1 MGPGFLVLTSGLLAV
16 GLPIFVALTLAVFI
30 GLQVE
35 GLTPLMLIVQRMFS
49 GLDSFPLMAIPLF
62 ILAGNLMSTS
72 GLSSRILKVSM
83 MMVGPFRG
91 GLAMTTVTGSM
102 FFGAIS
108 GSSPAT
114 VVSVGRLMLPSMLRE
129 GYGRRFSVGLLMATG
144 AVGIIIP
151 PSIFMIV
158 YGAMAG
164 VSIGA
169 LFMAGVGAG
178 LVYGAVFL
186 TYCYYR
192 ARKDGMQPQ
201 PFPPLAEFLLALRQA
216 SWGLAIPVL
225 ILGGIYGGIFTPTEA
240 AAVAVLYATFVGL
253 FVYRELTLQSFWRV
267 CVDSAVITA
276 QVMIIVAS
284 AAAFSWYL
292 TTSGLT
298 EQLAGQ
304 LLALSDDPVVLLL
317 LINVVVLV
325 AGMFLD
331 PNSIVI
337 ILVPLVLQVALL
349 AGVDLVHLGVI
360 LCVNCAIGMFTPP
373 FGMNLFVAS
382 SLEGVSYGEAVRG
395 ALPLVW
401 LALIVLVIINAVP
414 AISLWLPQTVMAG
427 VGS

>member
-1 MGPGFLVLTSGLLAV
+1 MGYSFFALTSGLLV
-16 GLPIFVALTLAVFI
+16 LGLPIFVALTLAVFI
-30 GLQVE
+30 GLHL
-35 GLTPLMLIVQRMFS
+35 GGSTPLMLVIQRMFS

-72 GLSSRILKVSM
+72 GLSGRILKVAQLL
-83 MMVGPFRG
+83 VGPFRG

-114 VVSVGRLMLPSMLRE
+114 VVSVGRLILPSMLKE
-129 GYGRRFSVGLLMATG
+129 GYDRKMSVGLLMATG
-144 AVGIIIP
+144 ALGIIIP

-169 LFMAGVGAG
+169 LFMAGIGAG
-178 LVYGAVFL
+178 AVYGLVFL
-186 TYCYYR
+186 IYCYYK
-192 ARKDGMQPQ
+192 ARKAGMQPK
-201 PFPPLAEFLLALRQA
+201 PFPKRAELCSAIREA

-225 ILGGIYGGIFTPTEA
+225 ILGGIYSGIFTPTEA
-240 AAVAVLYATFVGL
+240 AAVAVMYAAFVGL
-253 FVYRELTLQSFWRV
+253 FVYKDLTPKKIWDV
-267 CVDSAVITA
+267 CVDSAVITT
-276 QVMIIVAS
+276 QVMIIVSS
-284 AAAFSWYL
+284 AAAFSWFL
-292 TTSGLT
+292 TTSNLT
-298 EQLAGQ
+298 ESLSAQLMQ
-304 LLALSDDPVVLLL
+304 FSDHPLVLLL
-317 LINVVVLV
+317 IINVIVLI

-337 ILVPLVLQVALL
+337 ILVPMIIHVAQM

-382 SLEGVSYGEAVRG
+382 SLDGVSYAEAVKG
-395 ALPLVW
+395 SLPLVW
-401 LALIVLVIINAVP
+401 IALIVLILINIFP
-414 AISLWLPQTVMAG
+414 EISMWLPSTVMSG
-427 VGS
+427 I